1 MEIENIVYRKMSDK
15 EKATVEKIIKKA
27 SERPHVQIYD
37 HKYIVKY
44 LLENFKEFTYEE
56 QEDCTDMLDVIFD
69 IAKKFDVMDGK
80 EIEDERKHITNEYIN
95 EMFEKSSDEKTG
107 FDV

>member
-1 MEIENIVYRKMSDK
+1 MKIDDIVYRKMSDK
-15 EKATVEKIIKKA
+15 EKLIIEKIIKKA

-37 HKYIVKY
+37 YEYVVKY
-44 LLENFKEFTYEE
+44 LLKNFNEFTYEE
-56 QEDCTDMLDVIFD
+56 KEDCNDMLDVIFD

-80 EIEDERKHITNEYIN
+80 EIEDERNHITNEHIN

>member
-1 MEIENIVYRKMSDK
+1 MEIDNIVYRKMLDK
-15 EKATVEKIIKKA
+15 EKAIIEKIIKKA
-27 SERPHVQIYD
+27 SERQHVQIYN
-37 HKYIVKY
+37 HEYVVKY

-56 QEDCTDMLDVIFD
+56 KEDCTDMLDVIFD

-80 EIEDERKHITNEYIN
+80 EIEDKRKHITNEYID
-95 EMFEKSSDEKTG
+95 EMFETSDEKTG